1 MMRFKELRKRLNESD
16 GRDNYTTLRPAVGPF
31 NPDGAIDTP
40 ETNISSLTGESLEKI
55 NAYLGAAFCKSYIN
69 PSTVLNHIQMKLAE
83 FGLHFDYRQPPA
95 KIGVGPTKTT
105 NSTDD
110 KNGPID
116 QVPEGV
122 HEFPLTMYGG
132 SYGRYPTDPGFEPYH
147 SDGITRKTGTPLV
160 LCVNVMRN
168 ENSTFTVK
176 PYIKIGTGMPA
187 YEETEVDGEQI
198 DEAKGEYLW
207 KALPNGKWAVV
218 MHQGGQ
224 KFKTVKIHDKK
235 SDAISHVNDWWKKNK
250 KESWGEEIEES
261 KSQMNGYLDSLEDA
275 YKKGGLKGMIRG
287 VKGMDAIS
295 VYDFVDNM
303 KDYFSSST
311 PEDKKYL
318 SSEIKKILK
327 PEDAAKMRKSVWME
341 AAKTYRDNPQIGKS
355 RHSVSFHGGTKVNK
369 DGSPFFDLRIFK
381 SDKDKAAFI
390 RGLEA
395 AGYIKEEI
403 EQIDEADWGGGFETS
418 REAQARV
425 NAGLKADAKQRQAM
439 ILAAMQKVVDGQMS
453 KIAFKKLTGQSFT
466 DMMTVP
472 FYTKKL
478 KMKKKES
485 WGEETEQDEDIT
497 EAVSMKDMGFKPTTQ
512 IAGTSLVGYLKGMT
526 INELTKVFGPPKKT
540 GRGGK
545 TTVIWAMTN
554 NQLTITIYD
563 YNTGGISN
571 DQKYDFHVGSVYN
584 KYSVKE
590 SVRRAFKMMGL
601 KFTAKN

>member
-1 MMRFKELRKRLNESD
+1 MRFKELRKRLNESD
-16 GRDNYTTLRPAVGPF
+16 GHDNYTTLRPAVGPF

-198 DEAKGEYLW
+198 DELRSSYTDEL
-207 KALPNGKWAVV
+207 LN
-218 MHQGGQ
+218 
-224 KFKTVKIHDKK
+224 
-235 SDAISHVNDWWKKNK
+235 AIEK
-250 KESWGEEIEES
+250 
-261 KSQMNGYLDSLEDA
+261 A
-275 YKKGGLKGMIRG
+275 YKKGGLRG
-287 VKGMDAIS
+287 VIKGDEQVSNTTVDEVLQDMKPLFG
-295 VYDFVDNM
+295 YDM
-303 KDYFSSST
+303 EYAA
-311 PEDKKYL
+311 KK
-318 SSEIKKILK
+318 IKKLLT
-327 PEDAAKMRKSVWME
+327 PRDYAKYKTKME

-355 RHSVSFHGGTKVNK
+355 RHSVSLLDEAILPSYKKAMNDLLDTVEKVYEKHGLAGHLPKMPKMGIYSEYTVAEFIEEMP
-369 DGSPFFDLRIFK
+369 SFFANDTPEEKRYMRNE
-381 SDKDKAAFI
+381 I
-390 RGLEA
+390 RGMLKPQEKAKYAKILESV
-395 AGYIKEEI
+395 
-403 EQIDEADWGGGFETS
+403 Q
-418 REAQARV
+418 
-425 NAGLKADAKQRQAM
+425 
-439 ILAAMQKVVDGQMS
+439 
-453 KIAFKKLTGQSFT
+453 
-466 DMMTVP
+466 
-472 FYTKKL
+472 
-478 KMKKKES
+478 
-485 WGEETEQDEDIT
+485 IT
-497 EAVSMKDMGFKPTTQ
+497 EVVGMKDLGFKPTSQ
-512 IAGTSLVGYLKGMT
+512 IAGTSLVGYLKGVT
-526 INELTKVFGPPKKT
+526 LNDLIVKFGPPKKVS
-540 GRGGK
+540 GK
-545 TTVIWAMTN
+545 STVMWAMTN
-554 NQLTITIYD
+554 DRLTITIYD
-563 YNTGGISN
+563 YESGGL
-571 DQKYDFHVGSVYN
+571 DGHQKYNFHVGSFYN

-590 SVRRAFKMMGL
+590 SVRSAFRMMGL
-601 KFTAKN
+601 AFTATR